1 MQNGMT
7 FKIYLMI
14 YTWLEMS
21 KPTPDI
27 SLLMNL
33 MENMNLHQEMKLWY
47 LKAPH
52 LFNRHYDTLQI
63 NLMACLDASD
73 LALHETVV
81 QRPCVQDLLDANGVL
96 RRAQNSSDQ
105 RITYRW
111 NMFVFEQA
119 QILSITDASHAAD
132 YDVSASGHKLGLR
145 SQSGRIL
152 ALAGPSFWKDGGNH
166 IALLSWKSTV
176 LRRVCRS
183 TLQAESL
190 SMLAGYEEAEH
201 VRLVLH
207 GLTHEHK
214 ANDPSWEIEAKDA
227 VTVMKMTDCRSLS
240 DRLTQCGL
248 GEVNDKR
255 LAIDLSGMCQM
266 IWRHKGQDYGDP
278 LFEDKPPEDA
288 TTLVKRTC

>member
-1 MQNGMT
+1 
-7 FKIYLMI
+7 
-14 YTWLEMS
+14 
-21 KPTPDI
+21 
-27 SLLMNL
+27 
-33 MENMNLHQEMKLWY
+33 
-47 LKAPH
+47 
-52 LFNRHYDTLQI
+52 
-63 NLMACLDASD
+63 
-73 LALHETVV
+73 
-81 QRPCVQDLLDANGVL
+81 
-96 RRAQNSSDQ
+96 
-105 RITYRW
+105 
-111 NMFVFEQA
+111 
-119 QILSITDASHAAD
+119 
-132 YDVSASGHKLGLR
+132 
-145 SQSGRIL
+145 
-152 ALAGPSFWKDGGNH
+152 
-166 IALLSWKSTV
+166 
-176 LRRVCRS
+176 
-183 TLQAESL
+183 
-190 SMLAGYEEAEH
+190 MLAGYEEAEH